1 MAHRTVLSTLRM
13 LAFGGLS
20 LAASLAQEPFARR
33 RQRSFDFLQAP
44 AGTNGAPRPCAWP
57 TMRAC

>member
-1 MAHRTVLSTLRM
+1 MPHRTVLSTTRM

-33 RQRSFDFLQAP
+33 RQRSFNFLHAP
-44 AGTNGAPRPCAWP
+44 AGTNGAPQPRRSP
-57 TMRAC
+57 TMPAC